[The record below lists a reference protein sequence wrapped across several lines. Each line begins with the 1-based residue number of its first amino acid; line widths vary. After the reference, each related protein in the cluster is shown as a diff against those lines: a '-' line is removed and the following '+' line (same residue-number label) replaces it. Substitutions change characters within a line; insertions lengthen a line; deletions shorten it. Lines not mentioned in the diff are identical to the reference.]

1 MYGTVHKVPQFKGLK
16 SGFSEMPDVP
26 LNYLEASAGS
36 PASAK
41 RPTTREPAGPTMAK
55 KPTRQSH
62 SARTMS
68 NGE

>member
-1 MYGTVHKVPQFKGLK
+1 MHGTVHKVPQITGKGN
-16 SGFSEMPDVP
+16 GTGGTPDAP

-36 PASAK
+36 PASSK
-41 RPTTREPAGPTMAK
+41 RPTTRESAGDTLVK

-62 SARTMS
+62 STRKMT